1 MDRFQKLLVFLLTLL
16 AVFMLLPLVYMFNHA
31 MKPYQELF
39 LFPPNFLVRE
49 PTVNNFIELVNST
62 AASIVP
68 LSRYFFNTVV
78 VAFLAVSGITLL
90 SAICAYPLSK
100 HPFPGRGFL
109 FMTIIVSLMFANETV
124 QIPRYI
130 VVNALGIMNTY
141 WAHILPIIVLPVGVF
156 LLKQFIDQLPS
167 ELLEAAKM
175 DGASELRILLQ
186 IVIPLV
192 MPAVGTVAIIAFQLV
207 WGNVETSQLF
217 MQDESMKTIAFYF
230 ESLTNGLANDVARQG
245 AAAAAAL
252 IMFVPNLLIF
262 LFFQSKVIAT
272 MAHSGIK

>member
-31 MKPYQELF
+31 LKPYQELF